1 LNLLLLSQ
9 LASFCNFAKGGPRN
23 RRAAPPETVMNA
35 RSVAVLR
42 SHNVDQARGD
52 SARRLGGAFWPVV
65 AA

>member
-9 LASFCNFAKGGPRN
+9 LALFCNFAKAGPRN

-35 RSVAVLR
+35 RPVAVLR
-42 SHNVDQARGD
+42 WRNVDQARGFT
-52 SARRLGGAFWPVV
+52 ARQLGGAFWPVV